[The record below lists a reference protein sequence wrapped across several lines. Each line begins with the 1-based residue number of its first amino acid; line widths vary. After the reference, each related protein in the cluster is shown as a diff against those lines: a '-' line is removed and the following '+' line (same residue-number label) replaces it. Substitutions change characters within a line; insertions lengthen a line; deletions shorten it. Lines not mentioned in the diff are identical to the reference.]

1 MRIVPATAAHID
13 AWAELRA
20 ELWPDDGVDGHRAEI
35 AEILKNADPKLTA
48 VVALDEADV
57 VQGFAEGSLRH
68 DYVEG
73 CESSPVVYLEGICVR
88 PEARRTGVARLLAA
102 AIGDWGRAHG
112 CTEYAS
118 DAIIEDEES
127 HRFHAAIGFA
137 EVERVVCFKK
147 EL

>member
-1 MRIVPATAAHID
+1 VRIVPATPAHVN
-13 AWAELRA
+13 AWADLRA
-20 ELWPDDGVDGHRAEI
+20 DLWPDDDAAGHRAEI
-35 AEILKNADPKLTA
+35 EEILADADPKLIA
-48 VVALDEADV
+48 VVAVDDAGV

-73 CESSPVVYLEGICVR
+73 CDSSPVVYLEGICVR

-102 AIGDWGRAHG
+102 AIGEWGRTHG

-118 DAIIEDEES
+118 DAIVEDEES

-137 EVERVVCFKK
+137 EVERVVCFRK